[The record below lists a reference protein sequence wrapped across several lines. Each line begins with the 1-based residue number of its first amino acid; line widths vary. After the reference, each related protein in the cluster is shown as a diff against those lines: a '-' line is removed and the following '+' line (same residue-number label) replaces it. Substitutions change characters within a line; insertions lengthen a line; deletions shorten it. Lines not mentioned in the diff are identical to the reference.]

1 MPVCICSVSVKA
13 ITILLV
19 SGQGLL
25 REGLLTLIRSQRD
38 FHMAGVET
46 TGLDALRVAAER
58 HPGIVLIDADL
69 PPSALDHLL
78 RSLPTAAPEGKVI
91 LLTRGLD
98 SAEAIRAVQLGVRG
112 LVNTSAPPALVF
124 KCIRTVMAGEYWIG
138 RGLVS
143 ALARTVANGT
153 GANGVAVPT
162 YDLTPRQREILALV
176 AGGCTN
182 KDAAQQL
189 KLSVETVKHHI
200 TSIFDKVG
208 VSSRLELAIFAVAH
222 GLIEASPAGA
232 VITEPRRKAL

>member
-1 MPVCICSVSVKA
+1 MKI

-25 REGLLTLIRSQRD
+25 REGLLTLMRSQRD
-38 FHMAGVET
+38 FNMAGVEA

-58 HPGIVLIDADL
+58 RPGIVLIDADL

-78 RSLPTAAPEGKVI
+78 QSLPTAAPEARVI
-91 LLTRGLD
+91 LLSRGLD

-112 LVNTSAPPALVF
+112 MLSTSASPALVF
-124 KCIRTVMAGEYWIG
+124 RCIRTVMAGEYWIG

-143 ALARTVANGT
+143 ALARTVANGP
-153 GANGVAVPT
+153 GANGAAVPA

-222 GLIEASPAGA
+222 GLIEASPVGGP
-232 VITEPRRKAL
+232 ITKPGR